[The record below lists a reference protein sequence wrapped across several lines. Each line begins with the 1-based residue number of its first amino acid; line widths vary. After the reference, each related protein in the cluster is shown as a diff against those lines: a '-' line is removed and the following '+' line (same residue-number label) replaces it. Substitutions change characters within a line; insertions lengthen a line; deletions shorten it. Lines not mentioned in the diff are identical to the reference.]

1 MKDPS
6 DTRDIG
12 PRIGSPLWIYL
23 TVVTV
28 AGLGTLLAALLRGLP
43 ARSPRP
49 PPRMRRPANH
59 RADNAVRPPQ
69 GRP

>member
-23 TVVTV
+23 TVVTA
-28 AGLGTLLAALLRGLP
+28 AGLVPCSAA
-43 ARSPRP
+43 A
-49 PPRMRRPANH
+49 RPAPASGAC
-59 RADNAVRPPQ
+59 RA
-69 GRP
+69 

>member
-1 MKDPS
+1 MYPVGCRSHEDAMKDPS

-28 AGLGTLLAALLRGLP
+28 AGLGTLLVALLRGLP
-43 ARSPRP
+43 APVTSAAAPDA
-49 PPRMRRPANH
+49 PA
-59 RADNAVRPPQ
+59 R
-69 GRP
+69 

>member
-43 ARSPRP
+43 APVTSAAAPDA
-49 PPRMRRPANH
+49 PA
-59 RADNAVRPPQ
+59 R
-69 GRP
+69 